1 MTRILIVDD
10 KEENRY
16 LLEVL
21 LKGHGYTPVVARH
34 GAEALAMARLDPPDL
49 VISDLLM
56 PVMDGYTLLRHWTAD
71 PRLGARPFIVYTAT
85 YTEPEDERLAFD
97 LGADAFILKPADPDV
112 FLDQIRKIIA
122 THGDS
127 PRKRSAMPS
136 KDETPETFKAY
147 SDTLIR
153 KLEEKSLQLEEA
165 NRTLKADIEKH
176 LRIEEALRRSEAE
189 FRVLA
194 DAMPQIVWV
203 SDSAGE
209 VTSFNRLWSQY
220 TGLDQVAGLA
230 NRWADALPPDDR
242 SAELDKW
249 AAAIRTGNT
258 YVSELQLRRRDG
270 EYRWWLARALPVRN
284 AAGRPDKWI
293 GTFTDIHDLKVT
305 QESLRRSQRLEVVG
319 QLTGGIAH
327 DFNNIL
333 QVIMVNVEKLGDS
346 ESLTPDLQS
355 TIEDIGNAVDRA
367 ADLIRRLMAFSRR
380 QSLRPEITDVNE
392 LIRSTG
398 KLLRLALGE
407 QIELVE
413 TLSPVLA
420 KVSIDRSQ
428 LEAALVNLCV
438 NARDAM
444 PAGGRLTVATSNVT
458 LDSPLAS
465 RFPETS
471 EGDYV
476 KIVVTDTGTGI
487 APEHLDLVFE
497 PFFTTK
503 EEGKGTG
510 LGLSM
515 VYGFMKQSKG
525 HVTID
530 SQIGQGTTV
539 TLYLPSTPDRPV
551 PGEAVQDM
559 GVTLRAGHVLLVEDN
574 PDVRTSV
581 RGQLERLG
589 YSVSEAATAADA
601 LTACARQQPPFDL
614 LLSDIAMPG
623 ETNGFGLVTEAGRR
637 WPGLAR
643 VLMSG
648 NLRDDAAQ
656 TALPLGDV
664 VLLRKPFRIH
674 DLARV
679 LHAAMKPEPET
690 GS

>member
-16 LLEVL
+16 FLEVL
-21 LKGHGYTPVVARH
+21 LKGHGFIPVTARH
-34 GAEALAMARLDPPDL
+34 GAEALAIARNDPPDL

-56 PVMDGYTLLRHWTAD
+56 PVMDGYTLLRHWRSDA
-71 PRLGARPFIVYTAT
+71 RLGEKPFIVYTAT
-85 YTEPEDERLAFD
+85 YTEPEDERLALD
-97 LGADAFILKPADPDV
+97 LGADAFILKPADPEE
-112 FLDQIRKIIA
+112 FLVQVNKVLSTRGK
-122 THGDS
+122 G
-127 PRKRSAMPS
+127 PRRMQEKVPNPESH
-136 KDETPETFKAY
+136 ETFKAY

-165 NRTLKADIEKH
+165 NRSLQADIEKH
-176 LRIEEALRRSEAE
+176 LRTEEALRRSEAE

-203 SDSAGE
+203 SDSAGG

-220 TGLDQVAGLA
+220 TGLDQDAGLK
-230 NRWADALPPDDR
+230 NRWANLLPPEYR
-242 SAELDKW
+242 AAELEKW
-249 AAAIRTGNT
+249 AIAIGTGST
-258 YVSELQLRRRDG
+258 YVSEIELRRHDG
-270 EYRWWLARALPVRN
+270 EFRWWLARALPVP
-284 AAGRPDKWI
+284 GTDGHPEKWI

-333 QVIMVNVEKLGDS
+333 QIILVNVENLEDS
-346 ESLTPDLQS
+346 EKLPPGLKSV
-355 TIEDIGNAVDRA
+355 IAGIGHAVDRA

-380 QSLRPEITDVNE
+380 QSLRPEVTDVND
-392 LIRSTG
+392 LIRNTG
-398 KLLRLALGE
+398 KLLRLALGDE
-407 QIELVE
+407 IELVE
-413 TLSPVLA
+413 TLSPTLS

-444 PAGGRLTVATSNVT
+444 PTGGVLTVDTRNVT
-458 LDSPLAS
+458 LDSPLAAQ
-465 RFPETS
+465 FPETA

-476 KIVVTDTGTGI
+476 QIVVTDTGMGI
-487 APEHLDLVFE
+487 APEHLDMVFE

-530 SQIGQGTTV
+530 SRKGHGTTV
-539 TLYLPSTPDRPV
+539 TLFLPSILDEPAPAAV
-551 PGEAVQDM
+551 PQEQSVE
-559 GVTLRAGHVLLVEDN
+559 VRTGHVLLVEDN

-581 RGQLERLG
+581 RRQLERIG
-589 YSVSEAATAADA
+589 FRVSEAESASDA
-601 LTACARQQPPFDL
+601 LIACALQEPPFDL

-623 ETNGFGLVTEAGRR
+623 DSNGRVLVEEVGQR
-637 WPGLAR
+637 WPGMAR

-648 NLRDDAAQ
+648 NLRDDAGEA
-656 TALPLGDV
+656 ALPQGDV
-664 VLLRKPFRIH
+664 LLLPKPFRLR
-674 DLARV
+674 DLSRI
-679 LHAAMKPEPET
+679 LQEAMNTQPAKEP
-690 GS
+690 